1 MIVGAVSCPQPPLL
15 LPGATGCPVAEVE
28 QLRAACLAAIGDLLA
43 ARPESLVLVGGV
55 QPAEA
60 GRSDEPVSIQ
70 VGRALLADAGC
81 PIPVRPALIPADA
94 GVAEC
99 LAAGRQLAEC
109 EPDRRAGLLVMAD
122 GSARRGPKAPGYLDP
137 RAAPFDQAAEAALLG
152 ADPDGLAALDP
163 ELAGE
168 LLVAGRAAWQVL
180 AGAATGGRFTARGY
194 YLGDPFGVWYPVV
207 GWQAA

>member
-1 MIVGAVSCPQPPLL
+1 MILGAVSCPQPPLL
-15 LPGATGCPVAEVE
+15 LPGRTGCPVAEVE
-28 QLRAACLAAIGDLLA
+28 QLRAACLAAIADLLA
-43 ARPESLVLVGGV
+43 AGPESLVLLGGV

-60 GRSDEPVSIQ
+60 GRGDEPVSIQ

-81 PIPVRPALIPADA
+81 PLPVRTAMIPAGA
-94 GVAEC
+94 EVAKC
-99 LAAGRQLAEC
+99 LAAGRRLAD
-109 EPDRRAGLLVMAD
+109 EPARRIGLLVMAD

-137 RAAPFDQAAEAALLG
+137 RAAAFDQAVETALLG

-163 ELAGE
+163 RLAGE

-180 AGAATGGRFTARGY
+180 AGAAAGGRFTARSY

-207 GWQAA
+207 GWQAV